1 MHKQIEYEVLRPGF
15 ISGAWRQKGD
25 TARLTERE
33 ARYFL
38 LAGLLGHKAQGEVA
52 KPKVKK

>member
-52 KPKVKK
+52 KPKGKK